1 MEMDGA
7 RYMEVALLV
16 IQTILLRKK
25 QCQHEKSIY
34 FCEKAIKA
42 FHIRTVYVIAREP
55 PKKLSVAQSYHKK
68 RRKEGQ
74 EITDLIPW

>member
-16 IQTILLRKK
+16 IQTILLRNK

-42 FHIRTVYVIAREP
+42 FHIRSVHVIAREP
-55 PKKLSVAQSYHKK
+55 WKKVVSCSVLPQ
-68 RRKEGQ
+68 KE
-74 EITDLIPW
+74 EKIRARNCDLIPW